1 MKTKSWKTENDQCHH
16 RLFQSSNSS
25 NNRLIIIMKDGWKM
39 VSRKPPQWLSRSLSL
54 SLSTSFF
61 LISFYHE
68 EIEKFRQR
76 LNGSTWLWVAIDRP
90 DLSALPA
97 SYIFKKLL
105 SCLDCDP
112 PPRRIDD
119 FEFFFF
125 LYFFFNLVINKHLIS
140 CGTFHSSWSVT
151 YFDCLQQQQKIV

>member
-1 MKTKSWKTENDQCHH
+1 MPSPTLPIVQQFEQPTYY
-16 RLFQSSNSS
+16 
-25 NNRLIIIMKDGWKM
+25 NNERWMKDGLPETTPM
-39 VSRKPPQWLSRSLSL
+39 IISISLSL